1 MILRPR
7 IFHFGA
13 CDLWDSLHSP
23 SVIRRYDLAGGN
35 VLINKYPPHG
45 TSLMSLYA
53 QPSSMAERMFTY
65 MKEQYPEHPHES
77 FLYDQAYVELTKFP
91 YYKFLKENVVSTD
104 IMVINF
110 SNELYT
116 RFITKNECFSLVPQ
130 FHKLL
135 DVDWVNKDIISKT
148 QCYFDFDT
156 EEVMGR
162 TKELLVDFAVQMKQ
176 LFQDRIIL
184 VKTKLASKCY
194 ISKQKIVPYTINLKE
209 NIPFYHNY
217 RFMNDPKNGP
227 YVLRWLDV
235 MVQHFKRKHGSDLPV
250 VELDDQF
257 VYMDPRH
264 RWGVSPIH
272 LTAETNAILATKIL
286 EQIDKMKIDKYTI
299 LQA

>member
-116 RFITKNECFSLVPQ
+116 RFIT
-130 FHKLL
+130 
-135 DVDWVNKDIISKT
+135 KT